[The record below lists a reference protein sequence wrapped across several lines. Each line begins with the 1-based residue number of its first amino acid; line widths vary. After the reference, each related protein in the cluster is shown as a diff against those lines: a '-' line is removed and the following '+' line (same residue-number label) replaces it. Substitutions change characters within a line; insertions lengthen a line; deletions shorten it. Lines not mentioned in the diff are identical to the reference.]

1 MFCVATAPTPASVH
15 AQRAATAGDDED
27 IAIPTIPVRAQRAV
41 IDNVIR
47 THPARVGR
55 HPARKSGDC
64 NFRPSAGYPAPQPRP
79 GNPTGAQGPTS
90 DRNAGRESF
99 MTRAERFAAGSVVL
113 GVLVLALKAAAWW
126 LTGSAAL
133 YSDALESTVNVA
145 GSLAALIALHLAAK
159 PADANHPYGHDKA
172 EFFAAVIEGVMIVV
186 AALSIFSHA
195 YYTWRAPTPLT
206 TPFLGLALTALATV
220 INGGWAA
227 ALLRAGRRLRS
238 PALAADGR
246 HLLGD
251 VVSSVGII
259 AGVALAVTTGLLEL
273 DPLLAAATGVYVLW
287 SGTLVIR
294 SSVGGLMDEAP
305 EQAVLDRVRDLVATH
320 AQGAL
325 EAHDLRMRQAGRLTF
340 LQFHLVV
347 PGSMTVADSHA
358 ICDRIEEALTAEMPH
373 LVVTIHVE
381 PEAKAKAHGVPV
393 L

>member
-1 MFCVATAPTPASVH
+1 LSRRNPVPN
-15 AQRAATAGDDED
+15 
-27 IAIPTIPVRAQRAV
+27 PTIAFSGRPKDILPRDRATRSIEA
-41 IDNVIR
+41 
-47 THPARVGR
+47 H
-55 HPARKSGDC
+55 
-64 NFRPSAGYPAPQPRP
+64 
-79 GNPTGAQGPTS
+79 GPTS

-99 MTRAERFAAGSVVL
+99 MTRAERFAAGSVAL

-145 GSLAALIALHLAAK
+145 GSLAALIALRLAAM

-186 AALSIFSHA
+186 AALSIFSHV
-195 YYTWRAPTPLT
+195 YYTWREPTPLT
-206 TPFLGLALTALATV
+206 TPFLGLTLTALATA

-227 ALLRAGRRLRS
+227 MLLRVGRRLRS

-246 HLLGD
+246 HLVGD
-251 VVSSVGII
+251 VVSSIGII
-259 AGVALAVTTGLLEL
+259 AGVTLAVTTGFLAL
-273 DPLLAAATGVYVLW
+273 DPLLAAATGVYILW

-305 EQAVLDRVRDLVATH
+305 EQAVLDRVRQLVATH
-320 AQGAL
+320 AEGAL

-358 ICDRIEEALTAEMPH
+358 ICDRIEEALMADMPH
-373 LVVTIHVE
+373 LAVTIHVE